1 MSYQEISRS
10 SRRFKKEQ
18 NMILTVKYADYP
30 VLLVKEETL
39 LQGFIAKVLWNGNKC
54 EKNNKGNGNLEATR
68 PSGDYY
74 R

>member
-1 MSYQEISRS
+1 
-10 SRRFKKEQ
+10 
-18 NMILTVKYADYP
+18 MILTVKYADYP